1 MLQKYISMI
10 REDIKSAMSK
20 RNGVDELNN
29 LLMLTG
35 FIFVTVALFSKKWQF
50 VLIEVTIGT
59 IFIGIC
65 YMRVFSK
72 KLEIRQRENAVY
84 MKYMGCVVRFADYL
98 LLCVKMKI
106 KSITD
111 TEHVYFVCSQC
122 KQIIRLPK
130 AKSKVSIRCPKCGH
144 TFIRRI

>member
-50 VLIEVTIGT
+50 VLMEATIGA

-72 KLEIRQRENAVY
+72 KMEKRQRENAVY
-84 MKYMGCVVRFADYL
+84 MKYINQKF
-98 LLCVKMKI
+98 
-106 KSITD
+106 
-111 TEHVYFVCSQC
+111 
-122 KQIIRLPK
+122 
-130 AKSKVSIRCPKCGH
+130 
-144 TFIRRI
+144 